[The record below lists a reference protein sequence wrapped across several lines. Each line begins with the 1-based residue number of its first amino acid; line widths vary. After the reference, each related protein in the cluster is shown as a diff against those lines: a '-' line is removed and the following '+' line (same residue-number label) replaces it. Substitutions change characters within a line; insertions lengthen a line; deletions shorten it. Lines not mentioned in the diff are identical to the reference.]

1 MSTVQELI
9 KPVDQC
15 AQLFAVIFEPGD
27 WIEFRCHNQA
37 KPGAVSHWIMYSEA
51 SLREIAPTLDRL
63 NEQGYSIYF
72 GANPRTHSG
81 GSKAKDVECARCVF
95 VDIENTTPDEITA
108 LLREYDTTKSQVSG
122 HRCAVVNSG
131 GGVHLW
137 WRCEKPYHG
146 VHLDSWRQ
154 HQRDVIGLMTEI
166 IAVSGSAAKV
176 DGCIHDAPRIMR
188 APGWINCKAERK
200 GARATLVYTNAS
212 SRGCVPVVAHK
223 WMQGR
228 GIFIEHDTGA
238 ADASELQP
246 TRTWGDMRRWVDD
259 VLRGEWDKAIGRRT
273 TIFQAASTMAGR
285 GIRLDDA
292 QQQLSAAAALM
303 FDDNHPRLQPHEIED
318 IKRQVYNKYKH
329 MSDNGNIDP
338 SLLEPAPSPAAV
350 VAITQEHTNSAGL
363 RQAIDQTLTDI
374 QGFRGLTR
382 IGLDVP
388 SMPALTWR
396 LFGMR
401 GLIMCG
407 GMPGCGKT
415 VLAMQAALDA
425 VRASDDVCAVLLSCE
440 MSRAEIITRWLS
452 QMAGCTDRDV
462 MVTKDAT
469 LQRKIAAAAV
479 ELQRLSVSATS
490 GRDRIFIHEP
500 RDMPKLIGTDGQG
513 LIDMIESAKRN
524 SECSRSFTVCDPFQ
538 GMPYTTHNKGDM
550 DRDRDLMA
558 YLLAASRGT
567 SEHDPLLVVTETT
580 KSSWRDV
587 PDMAD
592 MLGSGRLGYSGDI
605 ALTLRQVKITQGSA
619 THAAVRDEIAGQDPI
634 DHRLIQMRIVKG
646 RRCTMRGTVWFIL
659 NTLRSCMT
667 EVKNQDVMS
676 QAHQASREDEDGEPY
691 AKRR

>member
-1 MSTVQELI
+1 MRQELVI
-9 KPVDQC
+9 PLDHC

-27 WIEFRCHNQA
+27 WIEFRCHNQS
-37 KPGAVSHWIMYSEA
+37 KPGAVSHWIKYSEDT
-51 SLREIAPTLDRL
+51 LREIAPTLDRL
-63 NEQGYSIYF
+63 NDQGYSIYF

-81 GSKAKDVECARCVF
+81 GKTAKDVECARCVF
-95 VDIENTTPDEITA
+95 VDIENTTADAVMDLIV
-108 LLREYDTTKSQVSG
+108 KSYNT
-122 HRCAVVNSG
+122 HNWPRPLERPCAVVNSG

-137 WRCEKPYHG
+137 WRLEYEFLKDIEG
-146 VHLDSWRQ
+146 AWRREQ
-154 HQRDVIGLMTEI
+154 KQMILQMAKIVEG
-166 IAVSGSAAKV
+166 SGAKV

-188 APGWINCKAERK
+188 APGWINRKAERN
-200 GARATLVYTNAS
+200 GARALLMMVDEKARYKHDIATLYEDEIAVQS
-212 SRGCVPVVAHK
+212 
-223 WMQGR
+223 
-228 GIFIEHDTGA
+228 
-238 ADASELQP
+238 SELP
-246 TRTWGDMRRWVDD
+246 AITYDEPPLLMKDLRYFVERA
-259 VLRGEWDKAIGRRT
+259 LRGEWDKSAGRRT
-273 TIFQAASTMAGR
+273 TIFQAASIMAGR
-285 GIRLDDA
+285 GIRLEDA

-303 FDDNHPRLQPHEIED
+303 FDDDHPRLLAHEITD

-329 MSDNGNIDP
+329 MADKGNIDP
-338 SLLEPAPSPAAV
+338 SLLDPAPLHAV
-350 VAITQEHTNSAGL
+350 TVAITQEHTDRAGL
-363 RQAIDQTLTDI
+363 SQAIEQTLEDI

-388 SMPALTWR
+388 SMPSMTWR

-425 VRASDDVCAVLLSCE
+425 VRANDDVCAVLLSCE

-479 ELQRLSVSATS
+479 ELQRLAVSATS
-490 GRDRIFIHEP
+490 GKDRIFIHEP
-500 RDMPKLIGTDGQG
+500 SDMPRLIGTDGQG
-513 LIDMIESAKRN
+513 LITMINSAKRN
-524 SECSRSFTVCDPFQ
+524 SGCSRSFTVCDPFQ

-605 ALTLRQVKITQGSA
+605 ALTLRQVKINQGSA
-619 THAAVRDEIAGQDPI
+619 THAAVRDEIDGQDPI

-646 RRCTMRGTVWFIL
+646 RRCTIRGTVWFIL

>member
-1 MSTVQELI
+1 MT
-9 KPVDQC
+9 PVDQC
-15 AQLFAVIFEPGD
+15 SQLFATIFEPGD

-37 KPGAVSHWIMYSEA
+37 SPGAVSHWIEYSDDT
-51 SLREIAPTLDRL
+51 LRQIAPTLDRL
-63 NEQGYSIYF
+63 NERGYSIYF
-72 GANPRTHSG
+72 GANPRTSQG
-81 GSKAKDVECARCVF
+81 GKSTADVALARCVF
-95 VDIENTTPDEITA
+95 VDIENTTADEVI
-108 LLREYDTTKSQVSG
+108 EYVVDPPS
-122 HRCAVVNSG
+122 AIVNSG
-131 GGVHLW
+131 GGVHMW
-137 WRCEKPYHG
+137 WRLTESTTQ
-146 VHLDSWRQ
+146 LDQWRAWQ
-154 HQRDVIGLMTEI
+154 KDL
-166 IAVSGSAAKV
+166 IAVWQHRLAGTTAKV
-176 DGCIHDAPRIMR
+176 DSKIHDPPRIMR
-188 APGWINCKAERK
+188 APGCINCKAERN
-200 GARATLVYTNAS
+200 GARATLISVEEYTCEPTRLITRPTMFTTQA
-212 SRGCVPVVAHK
+212 
-223 WMQGR
+223 
-228 GIFIEHDTGA
+228 
-238 ADASELQP
+238 QP
-246 TRTWGDMRRWVDD
+246 TQVQHTPPSFDRQWVEK
-259 VLRGEWDKAIGRRT
+259 LLQGNWPRESGRRDS
-273 TIFQAASTMAGR
+273 IFNAAAVLAIR
-285 GIRLDDA
+285 GVPLDDA

-303 FDDNHPRLQPHEIED
+303 FDDDHPRLQPHEIED
-318 IKRQVYNKYKH
+318 IKRQVRNKYKH
-329 MSDNGNIDP
+329 MADRGNIDP

-500 RDMPKLIGTDGQG
+500 RDMPRLIGTDGQG

-619 THAAVRDEIAGQDPI
+619 THAAVKDEIAGQDPI

-676 QAHQASREDEDGEPY
+676 QAHQASREDDDGEPY

>member
-1 MSTVQELI
+1 MT
-9 KPVDQC
+9 PVDHC
-15 AQLFAVIFEPGD
+15 SQLFAAIFEPGD
-27 WIEFRCHNQA
+27 WIEFRCHNQS
-37 KPGAVSHWIMYSEA
+37 KPGAVSHWIKYSEDT
-51 SLREIAPTLDRL
+51 LREIAPTLDRL
-63 NEQGYSIYF
+63 NDQGYSIYF
-72 GANPRTHSG
+72 GANPRTHKG
-81 GSKAKDVECARCVF
+81 GSTAKDVLCARCVF
-95 VDIENTTPDEITA
+95 VDIENTTADKVKN
-108 LLREYDTTKSQVSG
+108 LLAQAAFLGQFDFDP
-122 HRCAVVNSG
+122 CAIVNSG
-131 GGVHLW
+131 GGVHVW
-137 WRCEKPYHG
+137 WRSEQPYMG
-146 VHLDSWRQ
+146 DQLTPWRQ
-154 HQRDVIGLMTEI
+154 VQKDAIKLMTNI
-166 IAVSGSAAKV
+166 VAGSGAKV

-188 APGWINCKAERK
+188 APGWINRKAERNS
-200 GARATLVYTNAS
+200 ARATLMHVQQSARHSNLIFATN
-212 SRGCVPVVAHK
+212 PVVNGLTDEDAYDLVHRV
-223 WMQGR
+223 Q
-228 GIFIEHDTGA
+228 HTPVS
-238 ADASELQP
+238 ADLRHFVDRVLQ
-246 TRTWGDMRRWVDD
+246 
-259 VLRGEWDKAIGRRT
+259 GEWDKEIGRRA
-273 TIFQAASTMAGR
+273 TIFRAASIMAGR

-303 FDDNHPRLQPHEIED
+303 FDNDHPRLQTFEVED

-329 MSDNGNIDP
+329 MSDKGNIDP
-338 SLLEPAPSPAAV
+338 LLLDPAASPAV
-350 VAITQEHTNSAGL
+350 VAAATPQYTRRAELSH
-363 RQAIDQTLTDI
+363 AIDQTLDDI

-388 SMPALTWR
+388 SMPSMTWR

-425 VRASDDVCAVLLSCE
+425 VRANDDVCAVLLSCE

-452 QMAGCTDRDV
+452 QMAGCSDRDV
-462 MVTKDAT
+462 MVTKDPA
-469 LQRKIAAAAV
+469 LQRKIRDAAN
-479 ELQRLSVSATS
+479 ELQRLSMATS

-500 RDMPKLIGTDGQG
+500 SDMPRLVGTDGQG
-513 LIDMIESAKRN
+513 LIDIINSAKEH
-524 SECSRSFTVCDPFQ
+524 SGCSRSFTVCDPFQ

-567 SEHDPLLVVTETT
+567 CEHDPLLIVTETT

-667 EVKNQDVMS
+667 EVKQQDVMS

>member
-1 MSTVQELI
+1 MRQELMT
-9 KPVDQC
+9 PLDHC
-15 AQLFAVIFEPGD
+15 ALLFAVIFEPGD
-27 WIEFRCHNQA
+27 WIEFRCHNQS
-37 KPGAVSHWIMYSEA
+37 KPGAVSHWIKYSDDA
-51 SLREIAPTLDRL
+51 LQQIAPTLDRL
-63 NEQGYSIYF
+63 NERGYSIYF
-72 GANPRTHSG
+72 GANPRTRNG
-81 GSKAKDVECARCVF
+81 GKTAKDVECARCVF
-95 VDIENTTPDEITA
+95 VDIENTTPAAITR
-108 LLREYDTTKSQVSG
+108 LLKDAGDYGLSVTEQP
-122 HRCAVVNSG
+122 CAIVNSG

-137 WRCEKPYHG
+137 WRSEQVYSSDQ
-146 VHLDSWRQ
+146 LTNWRERQ
-154 HQRDVIGLMTEI
+154 QDVIRLMTEI
-166 IAVSGSAAKV
+166 VEGSGSGAKV

-188 APGWINCKAERK
+188 APGWINRKAERN
-200 GARATLVYTNAS
+200 GARATLAHIDPDAKGVPSTEGRWIEDYPPE
-212 SRGCVPVVAHK
+212 RGVIKQKDP
-223 WMQGR
+223 GR
-228 GIFIEHDTGA
+228 NSLRDF
-238 ADASELQP
+238 
-246 TRTWGDMRRWVDD
+246 VDD
-259 VLRGEWDKAIGRRT
+259 VLRGDWDRAIGRRT
-273 TIFQAASTMAGR
+273 TIFQAASIMAGR
-285 GIRLDDA
+285 GIRLEDA
-292 QQQLSAAAALM
+292 QQQLSAAAVLM
-303 FDDNHPRLQPHEIED
+303 FDNDHPRLQPHEIED
-318 IKRQVYNKYKH
+318 IKRQVRNKYKH

-350 VAITQEHTNSAGL
+350 VAITQEHTDRAGL
-363 RQAIDQTLTDI
+363 TQAIDYTLDDI
-374 QGFRGLTR
+374 QSFRGLTR

-388 SMPALTWR
+388 SMPSMTWR

-462 MVTKDAT
+462 MVTKDPA
-469 LQRKIAAAAV
+469 LQRKIKQCAI
-479 ELQRLSVSATS
+479 ELQQRSQNDT

-500 RDMPKLIGTDGQG
+500 SDIPRLIGKDGQG
-513 LIDMIESAKRN
+513 LINMINNAKER
-524 SECSRSFTVCDPFQ
+524 SGCSRSFTVCDPFQ

-592 MLGSGRLGYSGDI
+592 MLGSGRLKYSGDI
-605 ALTLRQVKITQGSA
+605 ALILRQVKINQGSA
-619 THAAVRDEIAGQDPI
+619 THAAVRDEIDGQDPI

-646 RRCTMRGTVWFIL
+646 RRCTIRGTVWFIL
-659 NTLRSCMT
+659 NTRRSCMT

>member
-1 MSTVQELI
+1 MT
-9 KPVDQC
+9 PVDHC

-27 WIEFRCHNQA
+27 WIEFRCHNQS
-37 KPGAVSHWIMYSEA
+37 KPGAVSHWIKYSDET
-51 SLREIAPTLDRL
+51 LRQIAPTLDRL
-63 NEQGYSIYF
+63 NERGYSIYF

-81 GSKAKDVECARCVF
+81 GKTAKDVECARCVF
-95 VDIENTTPDEITA
+95 VDIENTTPVAIAT
-108 LLREYDTTKSQVSG
+108 LLRDAGDYGLSITELP
-122 HRCAVVNSG
+122 CAMVNSG
-131 GGVHLW
+131 GGVHVW
-137 WRCEKPYHG
+137 WRSEQAYSKD
-146 VHLDSWRQ
+146 LLNNWRQ
-154 HQRDVIGLMTEI
+154 RQRDVIRLMTEI
-166 IAVSGSAAKV
+166 IAGSGSTAKV
-176 DGCIHDAPRIMR
+176 DGCIHDPPRIMR
-188 APGWINCKAERK
+188 APGWVNCKAERN
-200 GARATLVYTNAS
+200 GARATLVHATLNAIGVPAIEGRWIADHLPERVVVDGAEVILDTE
-212 SRGCVPVVAHK
+212 SRDSLRNFVDRV
-223 WMQGR
+223 
-228 GIFIEHDTGA
+228 
-238 ADASELQP
+238 LQ
-246 TRTWGDMRRWVDD
+246 
-259 VLRGEWDKAIGRRT
+259 GEWDKAIGRRT
-273 TIFQAASTMAGR
+273 TIFQAASIMAGR
-285 GIRLDDA
+285 GIRLEDA

-303 FDDNHPRLQPHEIED
+303 FDDDHPRLPTHEIED

-338 SLLEPAPSPAAV
+338 SLLDPAASPAAV
-350 VAITQEHTNSAGL
+350 AAATPQYTRRAELSH
-363 RQAIDQTLTDI
+363 AIDQTLDDI

-388 SMPALTWR
+388 SMPSMTWR

-425 VRASDDVCAVLLSCE
+425 VRANDDVCAVLLSCE

-452 QMAGCTDRDV
+452 QMAGCSDRDV
-462 MVTKDAT
+462 MVTKDPA
-469 LQRKIAAAAV
+469 LQRKIRDAAN
-479 ELQRLSVSATS
+479 ELQRLSMASN

-500 RDMPKLIGTDGQG
+500 SDMPRLVGTDGQG
-513 LIDMIESAKRN
+513 LIDIINSAKEH
-524 SECSRSFTVCDPFQ
+524 SGCSRSFTVCDPFQ

-567 SEHDPLLVVTETT
+567 CEHDPLLVVTETT